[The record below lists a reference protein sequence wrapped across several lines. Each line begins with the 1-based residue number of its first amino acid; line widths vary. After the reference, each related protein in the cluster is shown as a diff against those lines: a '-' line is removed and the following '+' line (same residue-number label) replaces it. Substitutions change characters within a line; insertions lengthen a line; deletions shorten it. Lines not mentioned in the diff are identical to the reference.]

1 MIRIDIHD
9 PLDPRIAAYH
19 DIRERDLTGREGLF
33 VAEGEVVLRTLL
45 SPASLC
51 RPVSLLVADKRIA
64 GLQGL
69 LAGLPD
75 HVPVYVA
82 AQDVLD
88 GIAGFHL
95 HRGLLGLGRKPGP
108 LSLEALTRDA
118 GRDAVILAASGI
130 GNHDNMG
137 GLFRNAAAFGAHG
150 VVLDARCC
158 DPFYRKAIRVS
169 VGAALRVPHVR
180 VMAADAMVDDLAA
193 AGFEVIALTPSA
205 TERLSH
211 LRPGGRRAILVGSEG
226 PGLPARVIARCRA
239 VGIPMSGGFDS
250 LNVAVTAALALHQ
263 VTAVRSSEPPS
274 AQAVG
279 KGQHKGPAHD
289 PDI

>member
-1 MIRIDIHD
+1 MTRIDIHD
-9 PLDPRIAAYH
+9 PTDPRIAAYR

-51 RPVSLLVADKRIA
+51 RPVSLLLAAKRVA
-64 GLQGL
+64 GLASV

-75 HVPVYVA
+75 DVPVFVA
-82 AQDVLD
+82 QQDVLD

-95 HRGLLGLGRKPGP
+95 HRGLLGLGRKPEP
-108 LSLEALTRDA
+108 RSLRALVEDVRP
-118 GRDAVILAASGI
+118 DAVILAACGI

-150 VVLDARCC
+150 VVLDAGCC

-169 VGAALRVPHVR
+169 VGAALRVPQAR
-180 VMAADAMVDDLAA
+180 ADTAEAMVDGLTD

-205 TERLSH
+205 TERLSD
-211 LRPGGRRAILVGSEG
+211 LKPGGKRAILVGSEG
-226 PGLPARVIARCRA
+226 PGLPASVIERCRA

-250 LNVAVTAALALHQ
+250 LNVAVSAAVALHQ
-263 VTAVRSSEPPS
+263 LTRA
-274 AQAVG
+274 
-279 KGQHKGPAHD
+279 
-289 PDI
+289 